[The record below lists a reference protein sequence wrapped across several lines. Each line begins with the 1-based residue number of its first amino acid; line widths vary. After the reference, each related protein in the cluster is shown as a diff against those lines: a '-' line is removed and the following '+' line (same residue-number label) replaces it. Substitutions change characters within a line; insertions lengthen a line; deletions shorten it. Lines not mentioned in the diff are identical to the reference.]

1 MRCPELQWWPPPP
14 SSGLVYPVFVP
25 GADMTTRDNWTLVTI
40 YPVSG
45 SEGFKLNKDH
55 LGAVWS
61 GLASTEVWDTGIV
74 GTVCHPEH

>member
-1 MRCPELQWWPPPP
+1 
-14 SSGLVYPVFVP
+14 
-25 GADMTTRDNWTLVTI
+25 MTTWDNWILVTI

-45 SEGFKLNKDH
+45 SQGFKLNKDH

-74 GTVCHPEH
+74 GTMCHPQSCALIRRIIRGDLGQVWCSVT

>member
-1 MRCPELQWWPPPP
+1 
-14 SSGLVYPVFVP
+14 
-25 GADMTTRDNWTLVTI
+25 MTTRDNWTLVTI

-45 SEGFKLNKDH
+45 SQGFKLNKDH

-74 GTVCHPEH
+74 GTMCGLIRRIIRGDLGQVWCSVT